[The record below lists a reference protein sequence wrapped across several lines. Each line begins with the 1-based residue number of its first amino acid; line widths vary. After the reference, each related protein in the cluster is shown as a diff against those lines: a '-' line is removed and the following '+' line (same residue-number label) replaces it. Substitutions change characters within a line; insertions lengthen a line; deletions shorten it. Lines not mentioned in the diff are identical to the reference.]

1 MKRFAAQDQK
11 VTRDDEEGLVSEED
25 QVPLGDPG
33 LRGLLVNMDQLDHKD
48 HWV

>member
-11 VTRDDEEGLVSEED
+11 VARDDEEGLVSEED
-25 QVPLGDPG
+25 QVPQEDPG

-48 HWV
+48 H

>member
-11 VTRDDEEGLVSEED
+11 VTHDDEEGLVSEED
-25 QVPLGDPG
+25 QVPQGDPG
-33 LRGLLVNMDQLDHKD
+33 LRGLQVNMDQLDLKD